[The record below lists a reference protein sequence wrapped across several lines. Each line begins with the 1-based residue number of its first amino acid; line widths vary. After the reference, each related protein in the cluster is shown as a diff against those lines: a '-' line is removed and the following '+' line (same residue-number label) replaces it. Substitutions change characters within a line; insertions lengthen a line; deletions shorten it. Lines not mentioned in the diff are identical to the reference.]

1 MIRVKGLALHY
12 PQYGGYLPG
21 NKRLFPGNYLSF
33 LDLKSSSI
41 LRFQLRPSGAQLRT
55 ILTASETY
63 STQSACENGI
73 ASVKKN
79 AGALIEDQ
87 TRDEKQAHPKF
98 ELYKDK
104 GGEFRFRMKAANGQI
119 IGKSEGYKAKA
130 SAKKGIAS
138 IAKNA
143 PDAPIVVVEPDEK

>member
-1 MIRVKGLALHY
+1 MAGKFVIITAKNGEFTF
-12 PQYGGYLPG
+12 
-21 NKRLFPGNYLSF
+21 N
-33 LDLKSSSI
+33 LKASN
-41 LRFQLRPSGAQLRT
+41 GEVV
-55 ILTASETY
+55 LTASETY
-63 STQSACENGI
+63 TTMGACEKGI

-79 AGALIEDQ
+79 SGVQIEDQ
-87 TRDEKQAHPKF
+87 TRNEKLPHPKY

-104 GGEFRFRMKAANGQI
+104 AGEFRFRLKAANGEI

-143 PDAPIVVVEPDEK
+143 PEAPIVVIEPDQK

>member
-1 MIRVKGLALHY
+1 MAGKFVVITAKNGEFTF
-12 PQYGGYLPG
+12 
-21 NKRLFPGNYLSF
+21 N
-33 LDLKSSSI
+33 LKASN
-41 LRFQLRPSGAQLRT
+41 GEV

-63 STQSACENGI
+63 PTMSACENGI
-73 ASVKKN
+73 ASIKKN
-79 AGALIEDQ
+79 SGVQIEDQ
-87 TRDEKQAHPKF
+87 TRGEALAHPKS

-104 GGEFRFRMKAANGQI
+104 ADEFRFRLKAANGEI

-143 PDAPIVVVEPDEK
+143 PDAPIVVIEPDEK

>member
-1 MIRVKGLALHY
+1 MAGKFVITTAKNGEY
-12 PQYGGYLPG
+12 TF
-21 NKRLFPGNYLSF
+21 N
-33 LDLKSSSI
+33 LKASN
-41 LRFQLRPSGAQLRT
+41 GEV

-63 STQSACENGI
+63 TSLSACENGI

-79 AGALIEDQ
+79 AGCPVEDQ
-87 TRDEKQAHPKF
+87 TRDEKQGHPKF

-104 GGEFRFRMKAANGQI
+104 GGEFRFRLKAGNGEN

-143 PDAPIVVVEPDEK
+143 PDAPIIAPEEA

>member
-1 MIRVKGLALHY
+1 MAGKFVVFTAKNGEFTF
-12 PQYGGYLPG
+12 
-21 NKRLFPGNYLSF
+21 N
-33 LDLKSSSI
+33 LKASNGEVI
-41 LRFQLRPSGAQLRT
+41 MA
-55 ILTASETY
+55 ASETY
-63 STQSACENGI
+63 TTMAACEKGI

-79 AGALIEDQ
+79 SGVHIEDQ
-87 TRDEKQAHPKF
+87 TRSEKQTNPKY

-104 GGEFRFRMKAANGQI
+104 ADEFRFRLKAGNGEI

-143 PDAPIVVVEPDEK
+143 PDAAIVVIEPEKK